1 MSSTRTPA
9 PASAP
14 APAPAPAPAVAPGGP
29 AAAPT
34 VFARPS
40 ASGRCF
46 NYSAGPGALPEE
58 VLRQAQKDIWDIF
71 DSGVGILEHSH
82 RRPIFDR
89 VLAEAEADFRE
100 VGGIP
105 SDYSVMFLQGGA
117 SSQFH
122 MIPMNFLAKDKSDTA
137 GYFDTGEWSHKAIR
151 EAKLFGNIH
160 LCGDTSATKYDHV
173 PKGSEVKYSPNAKYC
188 YFESNSTVYGIQFHQ
203 DPTPPPGVELI
214 VDACS
219 DMFWKPVD
227 VRKYAL
233 YYAGAQK
240 NLGPAGTVIVVAR
253 RDFIEKGH
261 KDLPW
266 LLQYRTFDKEQS
278 RPNTPATF
286 GIYLVGQM
294 IKWIKRQGGL
304 RAMEQLNRAKA
315 GMVYDLLDSTDF
327 YVAPARKEDRSMM
340 NVLFRCRTPELDKQF
355 CADAEKRGLDALA
368 GHRSTGGMRASLYN
382 SMPIEGARALVEFM
396 KDFERR
402 MR

>member
-1 MSSTRTPA
+1 MPATTSTAKP
-9 PASAP
+9 
-14 APAPAPAPAVAPGGP
+14 VPGSVSQG
-29 AAAPT
+29 PT
-34 VFARPS
+34 VIARPS
-40 ASGRCF
+40 AAGRCF
-46 NYSAGPGALPEE
+46 NYSAGPGALPED

-82 RRPIFDR
+82 RRPVFDR
-89 VLAEAEADFRE
+89 VLEEALSDFRE

-105 SDYSVMFLQGGA
+105 DSHSIMFLQGGA

-137 GYFDTGEWSHKAIR
+137 DYFDTGEWSHKAIR
-151 EAKLFGNIH
+151 EAKLFGNIN
-160 LCGDTSATKYDHV
+160 LCGDTSATKYDHI

-188 YFESNSTVYGIQFHQ
+188 YFESNSTVYGVQFHQ
-203 DPTPPPGVELI
+203 DPTPPTGVELV

-227 VRKYAL
+227 VSKYAL
-233 YYAGAQK
+233 WYAGAQK

-253 RDFIEKGH
+253 RDFMERGH

-294 IKWIKRQGGL
+294 VKWIRRQGGL
-304 RAMEQLNRAKA
+304 KAMEQLNRAKA
-315 GMVYDLLDSTDF
+315 GMVYEHIDSTEF
-327 YVAPARKEDRSMM
+327 YIAPARKEDRSMM
-340 NVLFRCRTPELDKQF
+340 NVLFRCRTPELDKKF
-355 CADAEKRGLDALA
+355 CSEAEKRGLDALA

-396 KDFERR
+396 KDFEHKNR
-402 MR
+402 

>member
-1 MSSTRTPA
+1 MTTSIPTPA
-9 PASAP
+9 SSRP
-14 APAPAPAPAVAPGGP
+14 APTGVPGASGSSNGGP
-29 AAAPT
+29 T
-34 VFARPS
+34 IINRPS

-46 NYSAGPGALPEE
+46 NYSAGPGALPED
-58 VLRQAQKDIWDIF
+58 VLRQAQKDLWDIF

-82 RRPIFDR
+82 RRPVFDR
-89 VLAEAEADFRE
+89 VLSEALADFRE
-100 VGGIP
+100 VGSIP
-105 SDYSVMFLQGGA
+105 DDYSVMFLQGGA

-122 MIPMNFLAKDKSDTA
+122 MIPMNFLSKDKSDTA
-137 GYFDTGEWSHKAIR
+137 DYFDTGEWSHKAIR

-160 LCGDTSATKYDHV
+160 LCGDSSPTKYDHI
-173 PKGSEVKYSPNAKYC
+173 PKGNQVKYSPNAKYC
-188 YFESNSTVYGIQFHQ
+188 YFESNSTVFGIQFHQ
-203 DPTPPPGVELI
+203 DPTPPPGVELV

-253 RDFIEKGH
+253 RDFLERGH

-278 RPNTPATF
+278 RPNTPSTF

-294 IKWIKRQGGL
+294 IKWIKREGGL
-304 RAMEQLNRAKA
+304 KAMEQINRAKA
-315 GMVYDLLDSTDF
+315 GMVYDHLDNTDF
-327 YVAPARKEDRSMM
+327 YIAPAKREDRSMM

-355 CADAEKRGLDALA
+355 CAEAEKRGLDALA

-382 SMPIEGARALVEFM
+382 SMPLEGAKALVAFM
-396 KDFERR
+396 KDFETKHR
-402 MR
+402 